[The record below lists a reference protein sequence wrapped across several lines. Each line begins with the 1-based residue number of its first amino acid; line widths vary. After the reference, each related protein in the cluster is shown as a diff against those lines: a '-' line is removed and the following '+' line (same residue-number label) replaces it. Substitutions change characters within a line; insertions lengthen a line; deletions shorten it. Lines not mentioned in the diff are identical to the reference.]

1 MSVPLDASL
10 NARSLLPSPL
20 CNATPGFRRLVL
32 VQSASCISRTHIR
45 STNLRFQTIDP
56 SDVYSMHGYINYSL
70 NRQVYVVTS

>member
-10 NARSLLPSPL
+10 NARSLLPVHSAMQHQAFGDLSWFNPRAAL
-20 CNATPGFRRLVL
+20 AEPTYVL
-32 VQSASCISRTHIR
+32 QTFQ
-45 STNLRFQTIDP
+45 FQTIDP